1 LNILS
6 IEFIVFNIG
15 NYPLSLIELVG
26 TATGL
31 LSVWWAARANILT
44 WPSGI
49 VNIFCF
55 FLLFFQAQL
64 YSDMLLQVFFMVTTA
79 YGWRSWAK
87 GAVERKIEISSI
99 KSKKWTLY
107 VFLLLVGTIFWGLLM
122 SNIHQLLPQLFPE
135 KAALPYADAFTAI
148 ASVIATFMLARKK
161 WESWLLWVVVDAISV
176 FVYFYKG
183 LYVVAVEYIIFFGIA
198 GYGLFNWYRKREKV
212 ERKL

>member
-1 LNILS
+1 MNILS
-6 IEFIVFNIG
+6 IEFIVFKIG
-15 NYPLSLIELVG
+15 SYPLSLIELVG
-26 TATGL
+26 TLTGL
-31 LSVWWAARANILT
+31 LSVWWAARTNILT

-55 FLLFFQAQL
+55 FLLFFQTQL
-64 YSDMLLQVFFMVTTA
+64 YSDMLLQVFFMVSTV

-87 GAVERKIEISSI
+87 GAIGFKIEISSI
-99 KSKKWTLY
+99 RPQKWTLY
-107 VFLLLVGTIFWGLLM
+107 LVLLLAGTLLWGLLM
-122 SNIHQLLPQLFPE
+122 SNINQMLPQLFPK

-198 GYGLFNWYRKREKV
+198 GYGLINWYRKREEV
-212 ERKL
+212 ERKV

>member
-6 IEFIVFNIG
+6 IEYIVFHIG

-26 TATGL
+26 TVTGL
-31 LSVWWAARANILT
+31 LSVWWAARTNILT
-44 WPSGI
+44 WPTGI
-49 VNIFCF
+49 INIFCF
-55 FLLFFQAQL
+55 FLLFFQTQL
-64 YSDMLLQVFFMVTTA
+64 YSDMLLQVFFMATTA

-87 GAVERKIEISSI
+87 GALGHKIEISSI
-99 KSKKWTLY
+99 RPQKWTLY
-107 VFLLLVGTIFWGLLM
+107 LVVLLAGTLLWGLLM
-122 SNIHQLLPQLFPE
+122 SNINQMLPQLFPK

-183 LYVVAVEYIIFFGIA
+183 LYVVAIEYIIFFGIA

>member
-1 LNILS
+1 MNILS

-55 FLLFFQAQL
+55 FLLFFQTQL
-64 YSDMLLQVFFMVTTA
+64 YSDMLLQVFFMITTA

-107 VFLLLVGTIFWGLLM
+107 ILLLLVGTLIWGLLM

-148 ASVIATFMLARKK
+148 ASVIATFMLAQKK
-161 WESWLLWVVVDAISV
+161 WESWLLWVLVDAISV

-198 GYGLFNWYRKREKV
+198 TYGLFNWYRKKQRGR
-212 ERKL
+212 RKE

>member
-1 LNILS
+1 MNILS

-15 NYPLSLIELVG
+15 NYPISLIELVG

-55 FLLFFQAQL
+55 FLLFYQSQL

-79 YGWRSWAK
+79 YGWKSWAK
-87 GAVERKIEISSI
+87 GNTAKKIEISGI
-99 KSKKWTLY
+99 KPRIWLVY
-107 VFLLLVGTIFWGLLM
+107 LLILVFGTFLWGLLM
-122 SNIHQLLPQLFPE
+122 SSIHQLLPKLFPQE
-135 KAALPYADAFTAI
+135 ASLPYLDAFTAI
-148 ASVIATFMLARKK
+148 ASVIATFLLARKK
-161 WESWLLWVVVDAISV
+161 WESWILWVLVDLISV

-183 LYVVAVEYIIFFGIA
+183 LFVVAVEYIIFFGIA
-198 GYGLFNWYRKREKV
+198 TYGLVNWYIKK
-212 ERKL
+212 KNNPTL